1 MPRAY
6 SNWPANT
13 GASRTARIIAWM
25 SAAEKTVAG
34 CVTRSPQPF
43 WESCGAGC
51 RESIGLGRA
60 ASAERATALVRPS
73 MRKWADASI
82 WLSGFS
88 QAKFQDFRAALPMQ
102 VPEGRRLA
110 KRGFSGYVQASA
122 HTLAHA

>member
-43 WESCGAGC
+43 WESCGARC

-88 QAKFQDFRAALPMQ
+88 QAKFQDFRAALPWQ
-102 VPEGRRLA
+102 AWRRRALA
-110 KRGFSGYVQASA
+110 KDAL
-122 HTLAHA
+122 TLHLDW